1 MIEVMSEFHLTKQN
15 EIQAAYRDGE
25 GAVVAL
31 FEKLVANSRAM
42 GAGIQALEDRL
53 NKDSHYS
60 NKPPTSDRLEKVR
73 KHGLRHKSGKG
84 SGGQIGYIGCRLEPV
99 DKPDHVESVFEGE

>member
-42 GAGIQALEDRL
+42 
-53 NKDSHYS
+53 
-60 NKPPTSDRLEKVR
+60 
-73 KHGLRHKSGKG
+73 
-84 SGGQIGYIGCRLEPV
+84 
-99 DKPDHVESVFEGE
+99 